1 MWHWLFVKAFLFW
14 YLTLGLTLQKCHF
27 SIELRLVIHA
37 DKARRGSLQDNYLQF
52 LPESLGNLESLE
64 QLDSLLFKD
73 VDLAKDQQT
82 QSPCSVDIGLGDQ
95 FYELPL
101 RS

>member
-1 MWHWLFVKAFLFW
+1 
-14 YLTLGLTLQKCHF
+14 
-27 SIELRLVIHA
+27 
-37 DKARRGSLQDNYLQF
+37 LQDNYLQF

-82 QSPCSVDIGLGDQ
+82 PSPFSVDIGLGDQ